1 MYEYEVF
8 LTVVETYIVR
18 ADSKAEALSIAHS
31 GQAGDAQERQDIS
44 SHVQES

>member
-1 MYEYEVF
+1 MNEYEVF
-8 LTVVETYIVR
+8 LTVVETYIVQ
-18 ADSKAEALSIAHS
+18 ANSKAEALGLAYS